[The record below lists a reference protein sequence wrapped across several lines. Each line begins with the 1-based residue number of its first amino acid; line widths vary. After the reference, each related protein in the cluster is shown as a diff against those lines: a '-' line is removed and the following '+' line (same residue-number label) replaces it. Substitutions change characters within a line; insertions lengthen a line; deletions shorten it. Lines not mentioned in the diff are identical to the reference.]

1 MQTLTTSALHA
12 DYLVI
17 GSGAMGMAFVDT
29 LLQESD
35 ARIVMV
41 DHHVGPGGHWNDAY
55 PFVRLHQPS
64 AIYGVNSRV
73 LGSDALEG
81 PGFNAGLYERATAA
95 ELVCYYQQ
103 VMQDFVRS
111 GRVQYF
117 PMCDYVGEHDGL
129 HYFRSRISGQPHCV
143 QVRKKLVDST
153 YFNTAV
159 PSTHARSYTVAPGVN
174 CIAPNDLPHMAAGH
188 SGYVV
193 IGAGK
198 TGMDTCLWLL
208 ENGADPQTI
217 SWIMPRDAWHYNRA
231 QVLQA
236 EEFAQQWLTS
246 ADAPRLDD
254 SAEDRER
261 VQQFF
266 LAAEQAGLML
276 RMDAAVVPR
285 MFHSATVSPAEWAAL
300 RSLPHIV
307 RLGRVLHLAAT
318 HVELEQGSLASDA
331 QRLYIDCS
339 ASAVQRR
346 PTVPVFQGPR
356 ITLQMLR
363 WPAPTFSAA
372 LIAYLEA
379 HGLDDAQNNALS
391 TPLYMPDDPTDWL
404 RLSLLNGNN
413 MQSWFTHP
421 GLLQW
426 MVQSRLSGLAMV
438 EQTATENV

>member
-1 MQTLTTSALHA
+1 MQQTAAPLLHT

-29 LLQESD
+29 LLTESD
-35 ARIVMV
+35 AHVVIV
-41 DHHVGPGGHWNDAY
+41 DRHLGPGGHWNDAY

-64 AIYGVNSRV
+64 SIYGVNSRN

-81 PGFNAGLYERATAA
+81 PGFNQGLYERATAA
-95 ELVCYYQQ
+95 ELVSYYQQ

-117 PMCDYVGEHDGL
+117 PMCDYVGEQDGVHRL
-129 HYFRSRISGQPHCV
+129 QSRISGQTHSV

-159 PSTHARSYTVAPGVN
+159 PSTHTPSYTVAAGVH
-174 CIAPNDLPHMAAGH
+174 CITPNDLPRRAGGH

-198 TGMDTCLWLL
+198 TALDTCLWLL
-208 ENGADPQTI
+208 ENGADPHTI
-217 SWIMPRDAWHYNRA
+217 TWIMPRDAWHYNRA
-231 QVLQA
+231 LVPQA

-246 ADAPRLDD
+246 ADPPLLDD
-254 SAEDRER
+254 STEDRER

-276 RMDAAVVPR
+276 RMDAAIAPR
-285 MFHSATVSPAEWAAL
+285 MFHSATVSPAEWDAL
-300 RSLPHIV
+300 RNLPHIV
-307 RLGRVLHLAAT
+307 RLGRVKHIAET
-318 HVELEQGSLASDA
+318 HVELEQGLLASDR

-346 PTVPVFQGPR
+346 PTVPVFQGSR

-372 LIAYLEA
+372 LTAYLEA
-379 HGLDDAQNNALS
+379 HGLDDAHNNALS
-391 TPLYMPDDPTDWL
+391 TPLYMPDDPADWL
-404 RLSLLNGNN
+404 RLSLLNASN
-413 MQSWFTHP
+413 MQAWFAHP

-426 MVQSRLSGLAMV
+426 VVQSRLSGLVML
-438 EQTATENV
+438 EQTPSENV